1 MKIAVACGGTGGHI
15 FPGLAVAEVMQAR
28 GHGVTLWLAGRDVEQ
43 ASTVDWEGP
52 IVRIRAKGFSSR
64 VGLGAIGVCFRLL
77 AAITASVREMR
88 TSRPDVVLAMGS
100 YASVGPVV
108 AARLLRI
115 PTVLHESNAVPGRAV
130 AFLARF
136 ASRIA
141 VGCQAAAASLV
152 HDDVTV
158 TGFPLRRRLDGS
170 FEDGALA
177 PDRFTV
183 LVMGGSQGAHA
194 LNETVS
200 AAVIRL
206 QKQSCPVNVVH
217 LAGRLDAESIRE
229 QYRDAGVC
237 ALVFDFLGEM
247 GKAYHAA
254 DLAIARSGAA
264 TCAELAACAVPA
276 LLVPLPTARRQHQ
289 LLNALVVSGAG
300 GADVIAQEALTVKR
314 VCEAIDSLRCDPD
327 RLAEMR
333 KMLKQSAVLDGADQ
347 LANLVEATPRFPSR
361 HG

>member
-1 MKIAVACGGTGGHI
+1 MKVAVACGGTGGHI
-15 FPGLAVAEVMQAR
+15 FPGLAVAEVLQKR

-43 ASTVDWEGP
+43 ASTVDWDGP
-52 IVRIRAKGFSSR
+52 TIRIRAKGFSSR
-64 VGLGAIGVCFRLL
+64 IGLGAIGVCFRLL
-77 AAITASVREMR
+77 AAIMASMREMR
-88 TSRPDVVLAMGS
+88 QSQPDVVLAMGS

-130 AFLARF
+130 ACLSRF
-136 ASRIA
+136 AARVA
-141 VGCQAAAASLV
+141 VGCQAATTSLA

-170 FEDGALA
+170 FEEGMLA
-177 PDRFTV
+177 PDQFTV

-200 AAVIRL
+200 AAVVRL
-206 QKQSCPVNVVH
+206 QQQACPVNVVH
-217 LAGRLDAESIRE
+217 LAGRKDADAVRE
-229 QYRDAGVC
+229 QYRSAGVR
-237 ALVFDFLGEM
+237 ALVFEFLGEM

-289 LLNALVVSGAG
+289 LHNAMVMSGSG
-300 GADVIAQEALTVKR
+300 GADIIAQEALTVDR
-314 VCEAIDSLRCDPD
+314 VCEAIDALRRDPD

-333 KMLKQSAVLDGADQ
+333 KALKRSAVLDGADQ